1 MSLTTKTIAVLSAV
15 AALGL
20 TVTVTAPSARAAT
33 SPARQCF
40 FNSGPD
46 GDALFANHAGKEA
59 GVMSFVRPGGS
70 MTCASARYVAR
81 QLIRQWNRHGEFER
95 TWSDGFVTWHGRV
108 IGRRSSGQQIIRYS
122 EHRSGTSITFDWQ
135 VTVF

>member
-1 MSLTTKTIAVLSAV
+1 MSLTIKTT
-15 AALGL
+15 AALAAGSALAL
-20 TVTVTAPSARAAT
+20 TSTALAPSAQAAT

-46 GDALFANHAGKEA
+46 GDALYANHGGESSA
-59 GVMSFVRPGGS
+59 VMSYVRPGGT

-81 QLIRQWNRHGEFER
+81 RLIRQWDRDGQLDR
-95 TWSDGFVTWHGRV
+95 TWFDGYVTWHGRV
-108 IGRRSSGQQIIRYS
+108 IGRRSSGAQIIRFREY
-122 EHRSGTSITFDWQ
+122 RSGTSITFDWQ